1 MKKNMKSIAEKN
13 KNKLMIISSSLHFI
27 DVFFKDFVNYI
38 SCSYNVCILTKTKL
52 LKIDTFNSKFF
63 YIPIKRKISFI
74 SDIIT
79 IFVCIYRFILIKPKY
94 LISVTPK
101 SIIFGSILK
110 FIFVKIHRTHIYTGI
125 TWTNMRGYQKYF
137 FIFLDK
143 INIYFSDLILF
154 DSKEQIEFFKIN
166 NLASSKFHL
175 INKGSIKGVD
185 TNLFY
190 KFDNKL
196 KINLRK
202 KFKIEHNSKVILY
215 MGRMDVDKGVKDLIE
230 SFKSIF
236 PLKKNLIL
244 LLVGRDEMNI
254 KSYLKNLNSE
264 IKNNIIYLDHTDNP
278 SEIFNIANIFCLP
291 SKREGFGNS
300 IIESSAC
307 EVPVVGSDIF
317 GLKSSLIDNYNGLTF
332 KANDI
337 QDLSF
342 KLISLIDDRYLCNK
356 LGKNGRKYVE
366 LNFKKNEV
374 LRSLTKIITNNY
386 V

>member
-1 MKKNMKSIAEKN
+1 MKSIAEKN

-38 SCSYNVCILTKTKL
+38 SYSYNVCILTNTKL

-154 DSKEQIEFFKIN
+154 DSKDQIEFFKIN
-166 NLASSKFHL
+166 NLVSSKFHL

-254 KSYLKNLNSE
+254 KSYLKNFNSE

>member
-1 MKKNMKSIAEKN
+1 MKSIAEKN

-38 SCSYNVCILTKTKL
+38 SCSYNVCILTNTKL

>member
-1 MKKNMKSIAEKN
+1 
-13 KNKLMIISSSLHFI
+13 MIISSSLHFI

-38 SCSYNVCILTKTKL
+38 SCSYNVCILTNTKL

-190 KFDNKL
+190 KFDNKK

-254 KSYLKNLNSE
+254 KSYLKNFNSE

>member
-1 MKKNMKSIAEKN
+1 MKSIAEKN

-38 SCSYNVCILTKTKL
+38 SCSYNVCILTNTKL

-254 KSYLKNLNSE
+254 KSYLKNFNSE

>member
-1 MKKNMKSIAEKN
+1 
-13 KNKLMIISSSLHFI
+13 
-27 DVFFKDFVNYI
+27 
-38 SCSYNVCILTKTKL
+38 
-52 LKIDTFNSKFF
+52 
-63 YIPIKRKISFI
+63 
-74 SDIIT
+74 
-79 IFVCIYRFILIKPKY
+79 
-94 LISVTPK
+94 
-101 SIIFGSILK
+101 
-110 FIFVKIHRTHIYTGI
+110 
-125 TWTNMRGYQKYF
+125 
-137 FIFLDK
+137 
-143 INIYFSDLILF
+143 
-154 DSKEQIEFFKIN
+154 
-166 NLASSKFHL
+166 
-175 INKGSIKGVD
+175 
-185 TNLFY
+185 
-190 KFDNKL
+190 
-196 KINLRK
+196 
-202 KFKIEHNSKVILY
+202 
-215 MGRMDVDKGVKDLIE
+215 MDVDKGVKDLIE

-374 LRSLTKIITNNY
+374 LKSLTKIITNNY

>member
-38 SCSYNVCILTKTKL
+38 SCSYNVCILTNTKL